1 MDTKENKMKTLTNET
16 EFFLTGAYAK
26 GVEIDGKK
34 YLIVT
39 YIEDD
44 TFCDGEECNDRIQ
57 KDYGL

>member
-1 MDTKENKMKTLTNET
+1 MKTLTNET